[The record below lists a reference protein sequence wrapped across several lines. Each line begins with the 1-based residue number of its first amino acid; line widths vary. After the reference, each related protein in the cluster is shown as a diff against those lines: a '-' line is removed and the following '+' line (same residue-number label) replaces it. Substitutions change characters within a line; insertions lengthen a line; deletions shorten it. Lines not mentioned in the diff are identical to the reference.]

1 MPCNSVSDLFLA
13 VLRSSI
19 SILCQSHLSRS
30 DSSTFGAIPQQL
42 AACQFRTQP
51 LPVPSLPHFVSLC
64 HRHAVRLHSLLFLRF
79 AILFVAAHR
88 VTNASPSGSSR
99 AIPQHSKLFRF
110 LAVCFGSILI
120 PRAAQPVLTIQRL
133 SVSARIMTAPIPRTT
148 SRLETIHH
156 PRRTSRFR
164 SEPIRRSPAHYAAD
178 LCHARAGRCSSALI
192 RSDSYPVS
200 SLPCCSGA
208 AQLQSKPL
216 VALPVLF
223 HSIRC
228 RAGANQFSSD
238 LRYASPLPNRSRHC

>member
-1 MPCNSVSDLFLA
+1 MPCWADPLLAFPSLCDPFCGRTSRHQRFAFRFVQGHSAAFKAIPFLGCVLRFNTHPSRSVSRLA
-13 VLRSSI
+13 ML
-19 SILCQSHLSRS
+19 
-30 DSSTFGAIPQQL
+30 
-42 AACQFRTQP
+42 
-51 LPVPSLPHFVSLC
+51 
-64 HRHAVRLHSLLFLRF
+64 
-79 AILFVAAHR
+79 
-88 VTNASPSGSSR
+88 
-99 AIPQHSKLFRF
+99 
-110 LAVCFGSILI
+110 
-120 PRAAQPVLTIQRL
+120 
-133 SVSARIMTAPIPRTT
+133 
-148 SRLETIHH
+148 H